1 MKTRTKLFQVVVILA
16 LILGAISMPALAA
29 PTSSAPAATGSGKPS
44 ADKVVFF
51 ASDGMRPDIM
61 EILARRGWIVKRHG
75 KDRRERLL
83 RLSKAGHGQ
92 LQDALPAWEEA
103 QARVRRQLGGERWHE
118 LLKLTREVARV
129 ATG

>member
-1 MKTRTKLFQVVVILA
+1 MWARSYEGELGQMLAMDSTTLTRTL
-16 LILGAISMPALAA
+16 
-29 PTSSAPAATGSGKPS
+29 
-44 ADKVVFF
+44 
-51 ASDGMRPDIM
+51 